1 MSIPML
7 AYGPTSQNQR
17 VVSYEVPSE
26 EHSRLYSSDDLPS
39 GQEMDALIWA
49 AYRQIFNEQQITASN
64 RQLALESQLRSG
76 QITVRDF
83 IRGLAL
89 SDTFRRWIY
98 DCNSNYRVVQLCV
111 QRLLG
116 RQVYSQRETIAWSIV
131 LATQGLPQ
139 FIDALLA
146 SEEYLRA
153 FGSNT
158 VPYQRRR
165 ILPQQTIGE
174 LPFARAA
181 RYGAEHRDQL
191 MQLGHQLGRDRW
203 NRPNWQKTVPASP
216 LLYVGSG
223 LAAFGVIYL
232 AAISILTVG

>member
-139 FIDALLA
+139 FTVQLVKQSGQLQLQLSPLQLLYQCRR
-146 SEEYLRA
+146 SEE
-153 FGSNT
+153 FS
-158 VPYQRRR
+158 
-165 ILPQQTIGE
+165 
-174 LPFARAA
+174 PFAEFDNRARQDCRQMSFA
-181 RYGAEHRDQL
+181 DT
-191 MQLGHQLGRDRW
+191 GRPED
-203 NRPNWQKTVPASP
+203 
-216 LLYVGSG
+216 
-223 LAAFGVIYL
+223 
-232 AAISILTVG
+232 